1 MSMNKILIKNNKRV
15 KKLYFILFCYL
26 ILFIIIPFIVLMKL
40 ENSLISVFLT
50 NNPYVL
56 IILLII
62 FFYFLFI
69 GVYYAYFKIDSYI
82 INISSSKLDS
92 KDNMLDIKHSML
104 ENFFFKKSIFSW
116 NTVLYINFMK
126 KKDSFVTR
134 KFYFSLLGDKE
145 KEKITLELK
154 KILKK
159 D

>member
-1 MSMNKILIKNNKRV
+1 
-15 KKLYFILFCYL
+15 
-26 ILFIIIPFIVLMKL
+26 
-40 ENSLISVFLT
+40 
-50 NNPYVL
+50 
-56 IILLII
+56 
-62 FFYFLFI
+62 
-69 GVYYAYFKIDSYI
+69 
-82 INISSSKLDS
+82 
-92 KDNMLDIKHSML
+92 ML